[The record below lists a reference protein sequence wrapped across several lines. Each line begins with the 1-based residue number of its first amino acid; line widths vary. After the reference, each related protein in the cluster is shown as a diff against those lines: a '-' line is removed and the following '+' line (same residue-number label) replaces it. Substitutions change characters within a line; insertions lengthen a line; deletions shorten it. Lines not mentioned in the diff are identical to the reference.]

1 LLVSIV
7 DDDDSVRESLPDL
20 VQQFGF
26 AAAAFSSADAFLA
39 SGALP
44 DTRCLILDV
53 AMPNMSGPELLEE
66 LRHRRLDIPVIFIT
80 ALGDEAVRRE
90 LLAKG
95 AVACLFK
102 PFSDT
107 ALDEALDAVFGM
119 R

>member
-20 VQQFGF
+20 VQQFGL
-26 AAAAFSSADAFLA
+26 ATAAFSSADAFLA
-39 SGALP
+39 SEALR

-66 LRHRRLDIPVIFIT
+66 LRHRRLDTPVIFIT
-80 ALGDEAVRRE
+80 ARGDESVRRE

-95 AVACLFK
+95 AVASSSRSARGLCGRRSTRL
-102 PFSDT
+102 
-107 ALDEALDAVFGM
+107 A
-119 R
+119 